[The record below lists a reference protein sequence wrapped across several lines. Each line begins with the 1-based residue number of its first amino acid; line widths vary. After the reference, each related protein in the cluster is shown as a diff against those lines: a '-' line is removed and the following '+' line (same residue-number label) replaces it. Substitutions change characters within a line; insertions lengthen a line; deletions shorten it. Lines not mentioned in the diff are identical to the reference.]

1 MLRINVGL
9 VRVLL
14 LFMLQVCTP
23 DYFPVVGAIPTTGKR
38 EVIGKPVDKTEEGE
52 ERPERSV
59 DKLDEIFLSL
69 GKMFSDCQMFDSI
82 SIYS

>member
-1 MLRINVGL
+1 MSIMSINL
-9 VRVLL
+9 VRWLL
-14 LFMLQVCTP
+14 LFSLL
-23 DYFPVVGAIPTTGKR
+23 DDFASDHLPVVGGIQG
-38 EVIGKPVDKTEEGE
+38 IGKPVDKTEEGE

-69 GKMFSDCQMFDSI
+69 GKIFSNCHMFHSI

>member
-1 MLRINVGL
+1 MNKMSINL
-9 VRVLL
+9 VRWLL
-14 LFMLQVCTP
+14 LFSLL
-23 DYFPVVGAIPTTGKR
+23 DDFASDHLPVVGGIQG
-38 EVIGKPVDKTEEGE
+38 IGKPVDKTEEGE

-59 DKLDEIFLSL
+59 DRFDDIFLSL